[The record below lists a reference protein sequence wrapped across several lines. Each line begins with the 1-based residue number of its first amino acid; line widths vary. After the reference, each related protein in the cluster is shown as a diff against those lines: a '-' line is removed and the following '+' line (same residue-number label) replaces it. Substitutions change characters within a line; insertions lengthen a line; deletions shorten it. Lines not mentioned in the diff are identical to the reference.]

1 MKKLVLTLIFLIS
14 VFSFSLEKSGI
25 KEFDDLDLSKG
36 KIIAYFSDKKKIV
49 EEEYAMFYRKEYGK
63 KDNLYLIVDFYA
75 DTDTPE
81 KFFKLKDLD
90 NDDSMNGKLAYYDK
104 DEKIS
109 YTADMKDGRIN
120 GSKTSFE
127 DGKVA
132 AVVNFTN
139 NLANGKGILYYK
151 DKKYVEANYTHGF
164 IDGDFTLFYPDGTKV
179 LTQTYDDNEVQK
191 SKNIGYKL
199 QKTGVAEYDNIDF
212 SKGEITGYFTAE
224 GNLISQNSKEAVFFR
239 KIFAKEGNLYL
250 MVDYFKDTG
259 NVQGIGKGTNLKDFQ
274 GRTIDGPVFT
284 FYDNG
289 RLKSK
294 AFFKDKKID
303 GESVLYDYNG
313 EPTRIETYS
322 DGKLDNIKFLNR

>member
-1 MKKLVLTLIFLIS
+1 M
-14 VFSFSLEKSGI
+14 
-25 KEFDDLDLSKG
+25 
-36 KIIAYFSDKKKIV
+36 
-49 EEEYAMFYRKEYGK
+49 
-63 KDNLYLIVDFYA
+63 
-75 DTDTPE
+75 
-81 KFFKLKDLD
+81 
-90 NDDSMNGKLAYYDK
+90 
-104 DEKIS
+104 
-109 YTADMKDGRIN
+109 
-120 GSKTSFE
+120 
-127 DGKVA
+127 
-132 AVVNFTN
+132 
-139 NLANGKGILYYK
+139 
-151 DKKYVEANYTHGF
+151 
-164 IDGDFTLFYPDGTKV
+164 
-179 LTQTYDDNEVQK
+179 QK

-294 AFFKDKKID
+294 AFFKDKKIE